1 MILRC
6 DSCKGTEFE
15 IEAFELV
22 RRTYDSADV
31 GDEWKESEP
40 LEENYIVSAH
50 CADCGKKYSP
60 RHFGRSVKEWQI
72 RLERRAKI
80 YSGIIKGA
88 IPLPSVK

>member
-31 GDEWKESEP
+31 GDEWKQGEP
-40 LEENYIVSAH
+40 LEEDYIVSAK
-50 CADCGKKYSP
+50 CADCGKKYP
-60 RHFGRSVKEWQI
+60 TGYFGRPLRELRKLSKQ
-72 RLERRAKI
+72 ERG
-80 YSGIIKGA
+80 YQ
-88 IPLPSVK
+88 V

>member
-31 GDEWKESEP
+31 GDEWKQSEP
-40 LEENYIVSAH
+40 LEEDYIVSAE
-50 CADCGKKYSP
+50 CADCGKKYP
-60 RHFGRSVKEWQI
+60 PDLFG
-72 RLERRAKI
+72 L
-80 YSGIIKGA
+80 GA
-88 IPLPSVK
+88 NEFRKRVRELGRQGMR